1 MNILSI
7 SASLL
12 LILAIPFL
20 IKKLVNFIVNYI
32 ALQEDNKYYKSLLEE
47 CSRIINKLRA
57 ELYYAKRKE
66 NIQNQPVTKEIPEG
80 TIEAVKFAMAKS
92 HPDNGGNI
100 KDFIKYRDV
109 YEKLT
114 LKNNRRT

>member
-66 NIQNQPVTKEIPEG
+66 NNKINLSQK
-80 TIEAVKFAMAKS
+80 KS
-92 HPDNGGNI
+92 QKG
-100 KDFIKYRDV
+100 R
-109 YEKLT
+109 
-114 LKNNRRT
+114 LKP

>member
-12 LILAIPFL
+12 LILAI
-20 IKKLVNFIVNYI
+20 IVNYI

-47 CSRIINKLRA
+47 YSRIINKLRA

-66 NIQNQPVTKEIPEG
+66 NIQNQPVAKEIPEG

-92 HPDNGGNI
+92 HPDNGSNI
-100 KDFIKYRDV
+100 EYFIKYRNV

-114 LKNNRRT
+114 KK